1 MEYAKILQQSAGKS
15 DYRESPLKTL
25 MKVNELKKTINKD
38 GRANIVRQE
47 PYANRI
53 ATYLSKEELNKQIN
67 AGARQYLAGVYDYY
81 NDKQLKA
88 LANNPKTEGDY
99 LKEARKQTQMMK
111 LLRDP
116 AQVEYLKKVDPV
128 GYFYLEQV
136 NQQNIQAIKEASA
149 DPTGE
154 NLRNLIRGLPL
165 NVGSD
170 LSSEPDSV
178 FPHGLDSLR
187 SKSQVELTQEAR
199 DALQRHITS
208 GAYDSSPASSIAS
221 EEPIV
226 QQHAQ
231 ELMDENPDLDD
242 IEADRQARENVVEAR
257 EIAPEY
263 EDELSKK
270 SKQLSRTAI
279 EEAMRELED
288 ERKAQYED
296 ELSKKSKQ
304 LSRTAI
310 EEAMRELEYERKPL
324 LLDYR
329 PEMVQQP
336 GNIQSMRQLKKYGRI
351 SLERIAQTNNIP
363 YDKETTD
370 SELRKRIILKQKQY
384 TGILPTVEMMP
395 YASELEPKFM
405 SAREIRELAISKGVT
420 GITKK
425 DKAATVMA
433 KAKKQKI
440 ELGDGFAPTGR
451 GFKPLSSYP
460 PHIIAGALHI
470 VKQRKK
476 LRTNPNEYNREQ
488 AYHLTQKAIHGEGF
502 FGDLKDKLMNWAF
515 YNIHPLGRMT
525 KYIQQK

>member
-1 MEYAKILQQSAGKS
+1 MEYAKILQKSAGKS

-25 MKVNELKKTINKD
+25 MKVNDLKKTINKD
-38 GRANIVRQE
+38 GRANIIKKE

-53 ATYLSKEELNKQIN
+53 ATYLSNEELKRKTND
-67 AGARQYLAGVYDYY
+67 GARQYLSGVKQYY
-81 NDKQLKA
+81 NNIA
-88 LANNPKTEGDY
+88 LSALSNSPEDQSTY
-99 LKEARKQTQMMK
+99 LKEARKQTQQMK
-111 LLRDP
+111 LLNDA
-116 AQVEYLKKVDPV
+116 AQVEYLRKVDPL
-128 GYFYLEQV
+128 GLFYLEKRLESQ
-136 NQQNIQAIKEASA
+136 NQRIQEAMN
-149 DPTGE
+149 DPTGD
-154 NLRNLIRGLPL
+154 NLRNLLRGQPL
-165 NVGSD
+165 NVPND

-178 FPHGLDSLR
+178 FTHGLDSLR
-187 SKSQVELTQEAR
+187 SKSQVELTQSAR

-208 GAYDSSPASSIAS
+208 GAYDSSPALSIAS

-257 EIAPEY
+257 EIAY
-263 EDELSKK
+263 EDELRKK
-270 SKQLSRTAI
+270 SKQLSSTAI

-288 ERKAQYED
+288 ERRAQYED

-304 LSRTAI
+304 LSSTAI
-310 EEAMRELEYERKPL
+310 EEAMRELEYERNPL

-336 GNIQSMRQLKKYGRI
+336 GNIPSMGQLKKYGRI

-384 TGILPTVEMMP
+384 TGILPNVEMMP
-395 YASELEPKFM
+395 YASELETKFM
-405 SAREIRELAISKGVT
+405 SAKELRELAKSKGVT
-420 GITKK
+420 GITKN
-425 DKAATVMA
+425 DKAKTVLE
-433 KAKKQKI
+433 KAEKQNVK
-440 ELGDGFAPTGR
+440 LGIRLKPKGSGFR
-451 GFKPLSSYP
+451 PLSSYP

-488 AYHLTQKAIHGEGF
+488 AHHLMQKAIHGEGF
-502 FGDLKDKLMNWAF
+502 FSDLKDKIGMWLFKNV
-515 YNIHPLGRMT
+515 HPVGRLSSFVQS
-525 KYIQQK
+525 KS

>member
-279 EEAMRELED
+279 EEAMRELE
-288 ERKAQYED
+288 
-296 ELSKKSKQ
+296 
-304 LSRTAI
+304 
-310 EEAMRELEYERKPL
+310 YERKPL

>member
-257 EIAPEY
+257 EI
-263 EDELSKK
+263 
-270 SKQLSRTAI
+270 
-279 EEAMRELED
+279 
-288 ERKAQYED
+288 KAQYED